1 MHLWYHVKEN
11 KSEDKSMT
19 ISPVALWLN
28 SAFAG
33 FDEAVMMLV
42 HRLYEMC
49 GVFFTPFLELISV
62 LGDGGIF
69 LIILALFLMLFTR
82 TRRYGLAILLS
93 IAIGALITNLWL
105 KPWIARPRPYTHEG
119 SIFQQIWQTMGAHT
133 ESDKS
138 FPSGHTTAAFSAM
151 TGLFL
156 VGNKKISW
164 TAFIF
169 GLLMGISRIYLG
181 VHYPSDVLGGIMV
194 GLIAGSLGAYIS
206 FKLPEAFYNKK
217 LFRKKVG

>member
-42 HRLYEMC
+42 HRLYELC

-69 LIILALFLMLFTR
+69 LIILALYLCCL
-82 TRRYGLAILLS
+82 
-93 IAIGALITNLWL
+93 
-105 KPWIARPRPYTHEG
+105 P
-119 SIFQQIWQTMGAHT
+119 AHAGT
-133 ESDKS
+133 
-138 FPSGHTTAAFSAM
+138 
-151 TGLFL
+151 
-156 VGNKKISW
+156 
-164 TAFIF
+164 
-169 GLLMGISRIYLG
+169 
-181 VHYPSDVLGGIMV
+181 VLQ
-194 GLIAGSLGAYIS
+194 
-206 FKLPEAFYNKK
+206 FY
-217 LFRKKVG
+217 